1 MSYAVPQM
9 PPVMYLAT
17 VPCIDCRDLV
27 SETEPFDFWEWG
39 LLNGGM
45 YHMSDAYVKAG
56 TATVL

>member
-1 MSYAVPQM
+1 M

-27 SETEPFDFWEWG
+27 SETELFDFWEWG